1 MKAGGIIVMKLQ
13 TLPEMLKNS
22 VNLYGERIAF
32 KVKKE
37 GKFEPVTYQEF
48 YNKIEKFGTGLLGIG
63 IKKFDHVGLISEN
76 RFEWIISDMAI
87 INLRAVD
94 VPCSGTSSL
103 HDIHFKL
110 DHSDSIAAILEGE
123 KQFAEFYGIAHDLP
137 KIKHIILIDKIKLF
151 SDKED
156 APEWTIPIQFK
167 EGEKISKKF
176 LAAIHY
182 MIRNQ
187 HKIFFLSE
195 KAKSFLKKYL
205 EDNIKEIIKFTKS
218 KDDPDFI
225 RNSVLKRTIVIE
237 KKYNEIHSPA
247 IFSFNEINRF
257 GEKLLAK
264 GDTRF
269 SEIPKTALPED
280 LVTIIYTSGTTADP
294 KGVMLTNSNFMHNV
308 RVTPPV
314 QELNEKDRWL
324 SVLPSW
330 HIFERTAEYLAL
342 GTGASIAYSKP
353 FKQVLLPDLK
363 DEKPTVMCSVP
374 RIWESVYK
382 GILDNIK
389 KGSSFQKTIF
399 NWAINLGEEYK
410 KAEGILNNTT
420 PLFDRA
426 EYTLEEL
433 DQAGRIVKKLGWK
446 YGLADKLVFKKIRE
460 LTGGELR
467 FAISGGG
474 ALLEVVDTFFNIVRI
489 LVCEGY
495 GLTETS
501 PVLTARNP
509 KNRIMFTIGPP
520 LPEVE
525 IKIVDKDN
533 YNKELPNGEMGI
545 VLTKGP
551 MVMKGYYKNEEKT
564 KEVIKDGWFNTGD
577 LGKKTYNGKYLK
589 LMGRIKDTIVLR
601 GGENVEPLPLE
612 DRLKESEY
620 INMVIVVGQDKPRLG
635 ALIIPDF
642 DNLTEYAERENISYE
657 NTGELIKKPEI
668 IVFFQKEQKRLI
680 SKEHGFKPYETVMGI
695 ALLPHE
701 FTMEAGEIT
710 ETLKIKR
717 FEIHKKYK
725 EEIDRICG

>member
-1 MKAGGIIVMKLQ
+1 MKLQ
-13 TLPEMLKNS
+13 TLNGMIGNS
-22 VNLYGERIAF
+22 VNLYGDRTAF
-32 KVKKE
+32 KVKKD
-37 GKFEPVTYQEF
+37 GTFAPVTYKEF
-48 YNKIEKFGTGLLGIG
+48 YNKVEKFGTGLLGIG
-63 IKKFDHVGLISEN
+63 IKKFDHVGLVSDN

-87 INLRAVD
+87 IGLRAVD
-94 VPCSGTSSL
+94 IPCSGASSP

-123 KQFAEFYGIAHDLP
+123 KQFAEFYSMSNDLP
-137 KIKHIILIDKIKLF
+137 KIKNIILIDKIKLF
-151 SDKED
+151 SDEED

-187 HKIFFLSE
+187 RKVFFLSE
-195 KAKSFLKKYL
+195 KAKTFLKKYL
-205 EDNIKEIIKFTKS
+205 EDNINEIIKFTKS
-218 KDDPDFI
+218 KNGADFI
-225 RNSVLKRTIVIE
+225 QNSLLKRTIVIE
-237 KKYNEIHSPA
+237 KNYNEIHSTA
-247 IFSFNEINRF
+247 IFSFNEINRL

-264 GDTRF
+264 GDTKF
-269 SEIPKTALPED
+269 SEISKTALPED

-294 KGVMLTNSNFMHNV
+294 KGVMLLNSNFMHNV
-308 RVTPPV
+308 RVTPPT

-330 HIFERTAEYLAL
+330 HIFERIAEYCAL
-342 GTGASIAYSKP
+342 STGASTAYSKP

-363 DEKPTVMCSVP
+363 DEKPTIICSVP

-382 GILDNIK
+382 GTIDKIK
-389 KGSSFQKTIF
+389 KGSTLQKTIF
-399 NWAINLGEEYK
+399 NWAINLGEKYK
-410 KAEGILNNTT
+410 KAEGILNNTI

-426 EYTLEEL
+426 EYTPEEL
-433 DQAGRIVKKLGWK
+433 DQARRTVKRLGWK
-446 YGLADKLVFKKIRE
+446 YRLADKLVFKKIRE
-460 LTGGELR
+460 VTGGELR

-474 ALLEVVDTFFNIVRI
+474 ALLEAIDIFFNTVGII
-489 LVCEGY
+489 VCEGY

-509 KNRIMFTIGPP
+509 KDMIMFTVGPS

-533 YNKELPNGEMGI
+533 YDKELPNGEMGI
-545 VLTKGP
+545 VLVKGP

-589 LMGRIKDTIVLR
+589 LTGRIKDTIVLR
-601 GGENVEPLPLE
+601 GGENIEPLPLE

-635 ALIIPDF
+635 ALIIPNF
-642 DNLTEYAERENISYE
+642 
-657 NTGELIKKPEI
+657 
-668 IVFFQKEQKRLI
+668 
-680 SKEHGFKPYETVMGI
+680 
-695 ALLPHE
+695 
-701 FTMEAGEIT
+701 
-710 ETLKIKR
+710 ETLKAYTEK
-717 FEIHKKYK
+717 ENKKAIVL
-725 EEIDRICG
+725 EVWQILHSSF